1 MVFRNLSS
9 SETTGDSPVALTQ
22 YFTGDSSLDHG
33 IKVSASPVSSP
44 SDSGEVCV
52 FEA

>member
-9 SETTGDSPVALTQ
+9 SETTRDSPVALTQ